1 MIFGRKDT
9 IHKMEY
15 TSKTS
20 LHAPASLP
28 VNPKNRSFLEAAQIS
43 GTKTMNRRDLLRVAA
58 GLAAGVVC
66 WNRADA
72 GDMPEITKPRATSG
86 DMMVE
91 PDWDE
96 RLSITVGPGKADIA
110 GNTGTAIQ
118 AGVDY
123 LARLGGGTLKLL
135 PGEYRLRHAVRLQ
148 GNIRICGSGPETVLV
163 KEPSIETKLA
173 ADSDWFDQEI
183 TLTDPSGFEIGDDV
197 CIRATNVDTKAPVVI
212 KRTLVA
218 RQGKRFKL
226 DRALRANAWIIGEA
240 SVATLFPILTAEECA
255 GFTIENLCLDGN
267 KDNNANLDGN
277 YAGCIWLQDC
287 SNVDIRNVIA
297 RNYNGDGISW
307 QICHDVLVEN
317 CHSHGHTG
325 LGLHPGSGAQRTVIR
340 NNRLE
345 DNHIGLFFCWGVQYG
360 LAENNTIVD
369 NRLCGI
375 SIGHRDNE
383 NMIRNNE
390 IRNSGQAGVIFRPER
405 GEGFTATGN
414 QLENNRIFDSGPEDG
429 IAIDV
434 QGVTRG
440 NLIAGN
446 ELIETRAPAKRIGIR
461 LGKDTSENTL
471 TDNRIEG
478 FAIPVQDETG

>member
-1 MIFGRKDT
+1 
-9 IHKMEY
+9 
-15 TSKTS
+15 
-20 LHAPASLP
+20 
-28 VNPKNRSFLEAAQIS
+28 
-43 GTKTMNRRDLLRVAA
+43 MNRRDLLRATA
-58 GLAAGVVC
+58 GLAAGAVC
-66 WNRADA
+66 WNIARASEI
-72 GDMPEITKPRATSG
+72 PEITKPRATSG
-86 DMMVE
+86 DAVVE
-91 PDWDE
+91 PDWNE
-96 RLSITVGPGKADIA
+96 HLSLTVGPGKADIV
-110 GNTGTAIQ
+110 GNTATTIQ

-123 LARLGGGTLKLL
+123 LDRLGGGTLRLL

-148 GNIRICGSGPETVLV
+148 ANIRICGSGPETVLI

-183 TLTDPSGFEIGDDV
+183 TLSDPSGFEIGDDV

-212 KRTLVA
+212 KLTLVA

-226 DRALRANAWIIGEA
+226 DRALRANAWTIGEA
-240 SVATLFPILTAEECA
+240 TVATLFPILTAEECA
-255 GFTIENLCLDGN
+255 GFVIEDLCLDGN
-267 KDNNANLDGN
+267 KDKNANLDGN
-277 YAGCIWLQDC
+277 YAGCIFLQDC
-287 SNVDIRNVIA
+287 SNVGIRNVIA

-360 LAENNTIVD
+360 LAENNTILD

-383 NMIRNNE
+383 NLIRNNE

-405 GEGFTATGN
+405 GDGFTATGN
-414 QLENNRIFDSGPEDG
+414 RLENNRIFDSGPEDG

-434 QGVTRG
+434 QGLTRG
-440 NLIAGN
+440 NLITGN

-461 LGKDTSENTL
+461 LGKDTLDNTL
-471 TDNRIEG
+471 TDNHIEG
-478 FAIPVQDETG
+478 FAIPIQDETG